1 MLVRR
6 SRVYVFAC
14 ICMYW
19 CCIFDFFSMYVVCI
33 VCIWQNVSVSMR
45 LATFVAENTSKY
57 IQYRQIQTSY
67 IHQFY
72 QHTYKNTYKISQLLC
87 VSMCIYAHVFACI
100 CLCVSMCMYY
110 YVTMCI
116 YVHVFTWS
124 DVHLVCACI
133 CMYLYVSTDCHCSP
147 VVICVRLGYIEHY
160 VLQSER
166 EGTICFEILFYFSK
180 GDSRVV
186 RGPNHGPR
194 VDVVQGAAWAGLAT
208 QIAHA
213 PFVARV
219 LAAMHDSGNG
229 AVIPCRN
236 ERQHADT
243 DTIPT
248 DTCTYMHIPTFHT

>member
-1 MLVRR
+1 M
-6 SRVYVFAC
+6 
-14 ICMYW
+14 
-19 CCIFDFFSMYVVCI
+19 FFVWI
-33 VCIWQNVSVSMR
+33 VCISQNVSESMR
-45 LATFVAENTSKY
+45 LTTFVAKNTSKY
-57 IQYRQIQTSY
+57 IQYRHIHTSY
-67 IHQFY
+67 IHQNCII
-72 QHTYKNTYKISQLLC
+72 HTPNTYKISQLLC
-87 VSMCIYAHVFACI
+87 VSMCIYVHVFCMYFPFV
-100 CLCVSMCMYY
+100 CMCMYY
-110 YVTMCI
+110 YVSMCI
-116 YVHVFTWS
+116 YVHVFSWY

-133 CMYLYVSTDCHCSP
+133 CMYLYVSTDSHCSS
-147 VVICVRLGYIEHY
+147 VVICVQLGYIEHH

-208 QIAHA
+208 PIAHA
-213 PFVARV
+213 PFVARLLV
-219 LAAMHDSGNG
+219 AMHASGNG